1 LGGDRHPTIAKN
13 CHAAQLLKDQM
24 RWIFQLEKREAR
36 KGDSLTEYLSVCAQL
51 GPAKWPHCGSGRT
64 L

>member
-1 LGGDRHPTIAKN
+1 
-13 CHAAQLLKDQM
+13 M